1 MRFQQ
6 PGDSDHVTISAW
18 LPGARSYLSAC
29 TAMDGSPTAMTS
41 AITTLSH
48 LPH

>member
-6 PGDSDHVTISAW
+6 IGDSDHVTISAR

-29 TAMDGSPTAMTS
+29 LAAVSSPTAMTS
-41 AITTLSH
+41 ASTALSR

>member
-6 PGDSDHVTISAW
+6 PADSDHVTISAW
-18 LPGARSYLSAC
+18 LPGARSYRPAC
-29 TAMDGSPTAMTS
+29 TVIDGSPTAATS
-41 AITTLSH
+41 AIMTLSR